1 MPFEKPKAKILAIAK
16 KLSGVYD
23 EREAM
28 NMAHLL
34 LTHFYGLDRMKVVLN
49 DEFLLV
55 ENTEIV
61 LNKAIDEL
69 NQHKPIQ
76 HILGSVEFYGC
87 EFKVDERALIPRP
100 ETEELVDWI
109 VTENIIEDPYI
120 LDVGTGTGCI
130 PIALKNAIP
139 KARVAAV
146 DVSEEALALARENAK
161 QNNTEVDFQHLDI
174 LNEAFPFDMLDLV
187 VSNPPY
193 IPESDKPEMSSNV
206 LSFEPHLALF
216 VANNDPFIFYK
227 RITEL
232 ALQHLKIGGMLYF
245 EIHERFGEE
254 MVKLVEDMGFTNVFL
269 KKDLQGKDRMLQ
281 AQKYYI

>member
-49 DEFLLV
+49 DELLLV
-55 ENTEIV
+55 ENAEIV

>member
-1 MPFEKPKAKILAIAK
+1 MPFEKPKAKIQAIAK

-55 ENTEIV
+55 ENVEIV
-61 LNKAIDEL
+61 LNKATDEL

-87 EFKVDERALIPRP
+87 ELKVDERALIPRP

-130 PIALKNAIP
+130 PIALKNTIP
-139 KARVAAV
+139 KARVVAV

>member
-55 ENTEIV
+55 ENIEIV

-87 EFKVDERALIPRP
+87 ELKVDERALIPRP

-193 IPESDKPEMSSNV
+193 IPESDKSEMSSNV

>member
-1 MPFEKPKAKILAIAK
+1 MPFEKPKAKIQAIAK

-55 ENTEIV
+55 ENVEIV

-87 EFKVDERALIPRP
+87 ELKVDERALIPRP